1 MTLDDDSILLRSL
14 LRDSRVLA
22 LGVLA
27 DGTPYVGLLPY
38 VIAADFATLYVRA
51 SGMALHTRGM
61 NADAP
66 FAALIHA
73 QDAGVPDPL
82 QVPRVTLSGAVAP
95 LVPDSGEAASTLERY
110 LARFPSASM
119 TTGLADFGTY
129 ALRIRAARFVG
140 GFARARDLSA
150 DDLRALAA
158 AS

>member
-22 LGVLA
+22 LGVLV
-27 DGTPYVGLLPY
+27 DGAPYVGLLPY
-38 VIAADFATLYVRA
+38 VIAPDFSTLYVRA
-51 SGMALHTRGM
+51 SGMALHTRGLEA
-61 NADAP
+61 NAR
-66 FAALIHA
+66 FSALIHA
-73 QDAGVPDPL
+73 LDAGAPDAL
-82 QVPRVTLSGAVAP
+82 QVPRVTFSGSVNP
-95 LVPDSGEAASTLERY
+95 LDPDSEEAASVVSRY
-110 LARFPSASM
+110 VARFPSATM

-129 ALRIRAARFVG
+129 ALRIRSGRFVA